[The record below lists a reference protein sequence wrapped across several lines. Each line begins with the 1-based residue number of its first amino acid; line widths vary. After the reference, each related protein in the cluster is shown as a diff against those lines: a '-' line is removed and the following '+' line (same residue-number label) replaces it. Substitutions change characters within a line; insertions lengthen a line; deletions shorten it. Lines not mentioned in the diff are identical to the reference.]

1 MCAFKNLNLK
11 IRLPNLHVPSLPDSS
26 TCLCGNA
33 CKICQS
39 MSASCWIIRCDGKM
53 AINPRSVRSI
63 GLSLIVFGALSVIFG
78 LASDLSFSDAYL
90 HQASGPIWSGVF
102 VLITGILAASI
113 HYEKGNR
120 CIMIALTTLATMS
133 VLLTIASW
141 IISSIGLNGRDT
153 CPVSSCLSVKAL
165 HGVSLVLSAVET
177 VLSVVCVILGCVGI
191 WSPQGS
197 HRVLHG
203 VSLVL
208 SVVCVILGCVGIWSP
223 QGSHRVL
230 HGVSLVLSA
239 VETVLSVVCVILGCV
254 GIWSPQGSHRVLHGV
269 SLVLSVVCVILG
281 CVGIWSPQGSHRVL
295 HGVSLV
301 LSVVCVILGCVGIW
315 SPQDHSDRT
324 PPYPQQQFST
334 PTQQPVVIVQA
345 SPGVPVSSPPPGVS
359 PGVQYVYVPVSSGE
373 SLHPSPHAH
382 IVPAQGVSPQQVIY
396 AGQRLSPAGPQGQG
410 ASSPE
415 GQGSASPGQ
424 SSGQGTTGRR
434 RGKPAPPPPYE
445 ATEGDSRQPPI
456 NPEFSGRR
464 ERFLPSSFALIT
476 SYFQR
481 GSLFGSTELPA
492 RAFGIT
498 SGFARKLG
506 TGDPCAEYFVTIG
519 TSAAIQRQYLCLPPV
534 VGTDF
539 RAL

>member
-1 MCAFKNLNLK
+1 
-11 IRLPNLHVPSLPDSS
+11 
-26 TCLCGNA
+26 
-33 CKICQS
+33 
-39 MSASCWIIRCDGKM
+39 M

-120 CIMIALTTLATMS
+120 CIMIALTTLGTMS

-191 WSPQGS
+191 WSPQ
-197 HRVLHG
+197 
-203 VSLVL
+203 
-208 SVVCVILGCVGIWSP
+208 
-223 QGSHRVL
+223 
-230 HGVSLVLSA
+230 
-239 VETVLSVVCVILGCV
+239 
-254 GIWSPQGSHRVLHGV
+254 
-269 SLVLSVVCVILG
+269 
-281 CVGIWSPQGSHRVL
+281 
-295 HGVSLV
+295 
-301 LSVVCVILGCVGIW
+301 
-315 SPQDHSDRT
+315 DHSDR
-324 PPYPQQQFST
+324 PPQYPQQQFST

-382 IVPAQGVSPQQVIY
+382 VVPAQGVSPQQVIY

-456 NPEFSGRR
+456 NPEFSGR
-464 ERFLPSSFALIT
+464 
-476 SYFQR
+476 
-481 GSLFGSTELPA
+481 
-492 RAFGIT
+492 
-498 SGFARKLG
+498 
-506 TGDPCAEYFVTIG
+506 V
-519 TSAAIQRQYLCLPPV
+519 
-534 VGTDF
+534 
-539 RAL
+539 